1 MIDLIAKPDTPNWTE
16 AESHL
21 SRVDPVLAEI
31 IRRVGPCT
39 LSPRKDHFGALCQ
52 SILNQQISTAAART
66 VWERFRK
73 LCPTRRPTPANVSM
87 LSEETLRSAGL
98 SRQKATYIHS
108 LSAAFVSGAIPTRR
122 WAAMTDEEVVQA
134 LIPVKGIGRW
144 TAEMFLIFVLNRT
157 DLLPVDDLG
166 LCNQARRHY
175 KLKKYPDAKRMKK
188 LAVKW
193 QPYRSIATWYLW
205 RAGTLADA
213 PAKIP
218 GLPIQGNGG
227 PQ

>member
-1 MIDLIAKPDTPNWTE
+1 MIDRIAKPETPDWKE

-21 SRVDPVLAEI
+21 SDVDPVLAEI
-31 IRRVGPCT
+31 IRRIGPCT

-73 LCPTRRPTPANVSM
+73 LCPAARPTPKTVAA
-87 LSEETLRSAGL
+87 LSEESLRSAGL

-108 LSAAFVSGAIPTRR
+108 LSAAFASGAIPTRR
-122 WAAMTDEEVVQA
+122 WKTMSDEEVVQA

-188 LAVKW
+188 LAEKW
-193 QPYRSIATWYLW
+193 TPYRSIATWYLW
-205 RAGTLADA
+205 RSQKLVSNES
-213 PAKIP
+213 KIP
-218 GLPIQGNGG
+218 ALPVEEPEN
-227 PQ
+227 

>member
-1 MIDLIAKPDTPNWTE
+1 MIDLIAKPGTPDWSE
-16 AESHL
+16 AEAHL
-21 SRVDPVLAEI
+21 SRVDPVMAGI
-31 IRRVGPCT
+31 IQRVGPCT

-73 LCPTRRPTPANVSM
+73 LSPSGRPTPASVSK
-87 LSEETLRSAGL
+87 LSEEALRSAGL
-98 SRQKATYIHS
+98 SRQKAVYIHS
-108 LSAAFVSGAIPTRR
+108 LSAAFASGAMPTRR
-122 WAAMTDEEVVQA
+122 WATMTDEEVVQA

-205 RAGTLADA
+205 RAGTLAAD
-213 PAKIP
+213 PTKIP
-218 GLPIQGNGG
+218 DLPM
-227 PQ
+227 